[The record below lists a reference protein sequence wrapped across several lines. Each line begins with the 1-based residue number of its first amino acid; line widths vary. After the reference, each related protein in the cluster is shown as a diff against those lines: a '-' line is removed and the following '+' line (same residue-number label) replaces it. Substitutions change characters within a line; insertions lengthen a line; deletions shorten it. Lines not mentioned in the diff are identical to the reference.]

1 MKERLKA
8 LGCCAM
14 RSFKEDSQKP
24 LIWRLA
30 KTPRSVNSLSN
41 LTKS

>member
-1 MKERLKA
+1 MKSRLKTS
-8 LGCCAM
+8 GFCAM

-24 LIWRLA
+24 LNWRLA
-30 KTPRSVNSLSN
+30 KTPRSVNSISN